1 MSQRVMAYCG
11 LSPLGDEGKAKASL
25 KGRTP
30 RRKAG
35 HAVGNSPEA
44 RGATPDQGEGRRKA
58 AGGPNRLVV
67 QRHRM
72 SWGLE

>member
-1 MSQRVMAYCG
+1 MAYCG

-35 HAVGNSPEA
+35 HAVGHRPEA
-44 RGATPDQGEGRRKA
+44 R
-58 AGGPNRLVV
+58 
-67 QRHRM
+67 
-72 SWGLE
+72 